1 MPRQQAKR
9 IDWDTIPVSIQQD
22 SDPNPNNPYAASS
35 PEERSATFM
44 ALARQ
49 ILLRRARRIVQN

>member
-9 IDWDTIPVSIQQD
+9 IDWDAIPVNIQD
-22 SDPNPNNPYAASS
+22 SDPNPSNPHAASS
-35 PEERSATFM
+35 PEERSAAFM

-49 ILLRRARRIVQN
+49 IVLRCVRRIVQN